1 MASDMFLSTSGIG
14 GVLWSKGPPDL
25 NLPCMPQLQGL
36 ALQDLRKPAKS
47 KRGREEGDRTENV
60 INCRD
65 VCRKL
70 S

>member
-1 MASDMFLSTSGIG
+1 MGSQHMSTEITFFDAFPTIFRGKKRK
-14 GVLWSKGPPDL
+14 LL
-25 NLPCMPQLQGL
+25 NFT
-36 ALQDLRKPAKS
+36 DPAKS
-47 KRGREEGDRTENV
+47 KRGREEGDGTENV